1 LKDLFI
7 KDEYS
12 NAFDIELKQTLE
24 TIEPDDV
31 PSNFTTFY
39 FDNIQEDSV
48 ELKDIKFN
56 KDILHQSRLVNY
68 FNGDFAKSKIEKDLD
83 NFLKKIKKDKKYVL
97 SKKDIMLIESIKS
110 DGIEISKKYEDLYK
124 INESEMPTD
133 IQVMINNNEI
143 GSTVLRIIE
152 VIGQDNLTD
161 LDEDTLYFII
171 SALNQLD
178 IDYIRN
184 KILLKVLPLKV

>member
-1 LKDLFI
+1 MKDLFI

-31 PSNFTTFY
+31 PSNYTTFY
-39 FDNIQEDSV
+39 FDNIQEDSI

-83 NFLKKIKKDKKYVL
+83 NFLKK
-97 SKKDIMLIESIKS
+97 SKK
-110 DGIEISKKYEDLYK
+110 
-124 INESEMPTD
+124 
-133 IQVMINNNEI
+133 
-143 GSTVLRIIE
+143 
-152 VIGQDNLTD
+152 
-161 LDEDTLYFII
+161 
-171 SALNQLD
+171 
-178 IDYIRN
+178 IRN
-184 KILLKVLPLKV
+184 MFYLKKI